1 MQSTALPDEELQE
14 QAFLDQLAALSAEEV
29 EFNIKEADRADK
41 ARQMEEWGFDKKII
55 ESTLDVATD
64 STLETAEEVEECWCN
79 AIAHTGVVKPSR
91 VGYSFGLN
99 YVPDWGEHT
108 VSLRPGDKTV
118 LEPGMTLHFMPGI
131 WLETYGF
138 ECSEP
143 LLVTENGCEKFIEFP
158 QKLFTK

>member
-1 MQSTALPDEELQE
+1 MTRISITVPVLSVTKANQVYDGVVQGLQATL
-14 QAFLDQLAALSAEEV
+14 AF
-29 EFNIKEADRADK
+29 
-41 ARQMEEWGFDKKII
+41 I
-55 ESTLDVATD
+55 EPGV
-64 STLETAEEVEECWCN
+64 TAEAVEEQWRN

-118 LEPGMTLHFMPGI
+118 LEPGMALHFMPGI
-131 WLETYGF
+131 WLDTYGF

-143 LLVTENGCEKFIEFP
+143 ILVTPDGCEKFIDFTE
-158 QKLFTK
+158 KLFVK